1 MDDRCLA
8 TRRHQASNLRLQ
20 SSLSEEMIERA
31 PRVLQGLMDA
41 LRASSHL
48 RATYQLRGERLLPVG
63 GPSVPGI

>member
-8 TRRHQASNLRLQ
+8 TRRHQARNLRSQ
-20 SSLSEEMIERA
+20 SCLSEEMIERA
-31 PRVLQGLMDA
+31 PPILQALMDA

-48 RATYQLRGERLLPVG
+48 RATYQVRGERLLPVG